1 MKIICQLGIM
11 RNICHII
18 LQQYAR
24 SDQLFDFFNSLN
36 IDLMKCLEFESMAYV
51 RIIYDMIPNEMNN
64 NSGGK
69 KLYKLDE

>member
-1 MKIICQLGIM
+1 
-11 RNICHII
+11 
-18 LQQYAR
+18 
-24 SDQLFDFFNSLN
+24 
-36 IDLMKCLEFESMAYV
+36 MKCLEFESMAYV